1 MRVTL
6 ISPERSLFDGEASA
20 IVAPAFDGEVGI
32 LPGHAPFLTI
42 LGRGT
47 LTITQSGTGNRFTVN
62 GGVLQVVTDT
72 VRVVAEQAEAQPA
85 A

>member
-1 MRVTL
+1 MRV
-6 ISPERSLFDGEASA
+6 IVVSPERSLFDGDATA

-32 LPGHAPFLTI
+32 LPGHAPLLTV

-47 LTITQSGTGNRFTVN
+47 LVIRNGSGMSRFLVA

-72 VRVVAEQAEAQPA
+72 VRVVAEQAEARSA
-85 A
+85 E